1 MSLERK
7 FPIVDNKVH
16 NNPRIDSGY
25 VCSFKSQSGF
35 GYDLHVMDQ
44 GMSEPSWVL
53 VESDTDWSSGPM
65 SVLMQIAMNEDIY
78 RYCLQCLCSFGH
90 FSWKPLENP

>member
-1 MSLERK
+1 MNVLERK

-25 VCSFKSQSGF
+25 VCSFRSQSGY

-65 SVLMQIAMNEDIY
+65 SVLLRY
-78 RYCLQCLCSFGH
+78 RYCIMCLSTFGS